1 MILEEIEKSKFS
13 QINNKR
19 YSFSNDIVSLPFSD
33 PVLTNINKFKRE
45 KCKNLNV
52 FYWQKCTVLFKN
64 YAVEEN
70 KRIPLYRSILQQ
82 KPAFYQLN
90 YLKKSVENNQ
100 KINFH
105 KTPEGTWFLDMSYCF
120 EATFSDNILV
130 LDQAECGKTSFVQ
143 NLGKNKIVGEGLLRA
158 DWVSKIDLTKEKE
171 DQIR

>member
-1 MILEEIEKSKFS
+1 MILCHYPFQTQFWRIL
-13 QINNKR
+13 INLKGKN
-19 YSFSNDIVSLPFSD
+19 
-33 PVLTNINKFKRE
+33 
-45 KCKNLNV
+45 CKNLNV
-52 FYWQKCTVLFKN
+52 FYWQKSTVLFKK

-105 KTPEGTWFLDMSYCF
+105 NTPEGTWFLDMSYCF

-130 LDQAECGKTSFVQ
+130 LDQAERGKTSFVQ